1 MSDLN
6 SDPCMN
12 MISYMRTCYFSSQ
25 DSCLIHCTGWN
36 TFREWSSLLSI
47 SFTTQYVVSS
57 LVYCI
62 SSQSCNENNCFMGFF
77 PSASI
82 YALTI
87 SISLCHC
94 QKWLYCYF
102 MVQNKG
108 PKYLILVLTQ
118 VSFNYWYLKSQLQS
132 ESLGEVFG
140 SILNTCTHFHILLTN
155 LYMTSEGNKW
165 QVLQEQEIQNLNH
178 NSTLNQYPTCLLENP
193 VIWNNHWFA

>member
-36 TFREWSSLLSI
+36 TFREWSSLQSI

-82 YALTI
+82 YLRSNNQYESLQLSKKMVLPFYVSKWRTKI
-87 SISLCHC
+87 FNTSTYSSVLQLLVSKVPTSIRVTRGGICWH
-94 QKWLYCYF
+94 F
-102 MVQNKG
+102 
-108 PKYLILVLTQ
+108 KYLYPFSY
-118 VSFNYWYLKSQLQS
+118 SFNKPLRDLWRK
-132 ESLGEVFG
+132 
-140 SILNTCTHFHILLTN
+140 
-155 LYMTSEGNKW
+155 
-165 QVLQEQEIQNLNH
+165 
-178 NSTLNQYPTCLLENP
+178 
-193 VIWNNHWFA
+193 